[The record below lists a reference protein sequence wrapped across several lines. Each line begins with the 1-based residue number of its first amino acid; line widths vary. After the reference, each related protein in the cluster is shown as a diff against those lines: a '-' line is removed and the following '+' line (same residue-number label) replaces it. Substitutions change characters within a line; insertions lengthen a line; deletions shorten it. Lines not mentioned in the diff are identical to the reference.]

1 MGKPCCSAGLISDQ
15 DQRTKSGIPVLND
28 IDVIGNLFGT
38 KSGQKQRTEIIMFIK
53 PHLIRNSVD
62 ARSVA
67 EEFRARL
74 EMMRDGRPFVNGEVP
89 PIIKVMIDAQE
100 TIVSGEDL
108 RPNLAVLLSAGGAVA
123 LISTMS
129 LPLPIAIASSLLG
142 ALMIAGAEVDARTY
156 LLPDTVT
163 WGGITLGILAAPV
176 LNPFEPWLSAGAAVV
191 RAAGTAL
198 ALVLLR
204 WGYGW
209 LRSREGLGLGDVKL
223 AAAVGAWLPVAFI
236 PFCFALATCAA
247 LITVMFGR
255 LRGESV
261 DATAKLPFGAFLCP
275 ALWLVFYTC
284 ELPG

>member
-1 MGKPCCSAGLISDQ
+1 
-15 DQRTKSGIPVLND
+15 
-28 IDVIGNLFGT
+28 
-38 KSGQKQRTEIIMFIK
+38 
-53 PHLIRNSVD
+53 
-62 ARSVA
+62 
-67 EEFRARL
+67 
-74 EMMRDGRPFVNGEVP
+74 
-89 PIIKVMIDAQE
+89 MIDAEE
-100 TIVSGEDL
+100 TLPSVENL

-123 LISTMS
+123 LISTLS

-142 ALMIAGAEVDARTY
+142 ALMVAGAEVDARTY

-176 LNPFEPWLSAGAAVV
+176 LNPFEPWLSAGAAVA

-198 ALVLLR
+198 ALVVLR
-204 WGYGW
+204 WGYSW

-236 PFCFALATCAA
+236 PFCFALATCSA
-247 LITVMFGR
+247 LVSVMFGR

-261 DATAKLPFGAFLCP
+261 DAAAKLPFGAFLCP

>member
-1 MGKPCCSAGLISDQ
+1 
-15 DQRTKSGIPVLND
+15 
-28 IDVIGNLFGT
+28 
-38 KSGQKQRTEIIMFIK
+38 
-53 PHLIRNSVD
+53 
-62 ARSVA
+62 
-67 EEFRARL
+67 
-74 EMMRDGRPFVNGEVP
+74 
-89 PIIKVMIDAQE
+89 MIDAEE
-100 TIVSGEDL
+100 TLPSVENL

-123 LISTMS
+123 LISTLS
-129 LPLPIAIASSLLG
+129 LPLPVAIASSLLG
-142 ALMIAGAEVDARTY
+142 VLMIAGAEVDARTY

-209 LRSREGLGLGDVKL
+209 LRRREGLGLGDVKL

-236 PFCFALATCAA
+236 PFCFALATCSA
-247 LITVMFGR
+247 LVSVMFGR

-261 DATAKLPFGAFLCP
+261 DAAAKLPFGAFLCP
-275 ALWLVFYTC
+275 ALWLVFYTR
-284 ELPG
+284 ELLG